1 MPKLKEEQLAVVMHN
16 EGDILVSASAGSGKT
31 FVMIERLIR
40 LISEGKA
47 SVNQV
52 LAVTFT
58 DFAASEMKEK
68 LKDALSDKISNGG
81 DRRLLNELAEVATAD
96 ICTLHGFCGRLI
108 RKYFYKVGVN
118 PDYKIL
124 DDGNANL
131 LKRESMDKAFKE
143 FFNKDLPW
151 FKVLV
156 DRHLK
161 DRSLEDIKGYL
172 IKVHD
177 FCLVNADKEKYK
189 KSLDYYY
196 SEEGLNQMLLE
207 FKSSIDQEMLRLK
220 ELVEPAQQLF
230 ESTGKDKMLDFTK
243 TLIESISMV
252 LEEKSPYVVKR
263 FEGCKM
269 PMPKGTN
276 YKGDVGIACKTV
288 SAVKSCFVDLME
300 LVNNGLI
307 DSVTDLERL
316 KGIREHT
323 KYVFEI
329 VDEFEKIYNNAKR
342 EENALDFAD
351 LEHFA
356 LEILADEEVS
366 QSVRDKYKY
375 VFVDEYQ
382 DVNDIQEEIIKRV
395 SQDNLFMVGDV
406 KQSIYGFRGCRPEI
420 FLNKQNGMR
429 ASGKKTQLLNYNFR
443 SADAIIDFV
452 NKVFSFSMTE
462 EYYGE
467 SYSKNSMLV
476 GGGIYPEDAYGRCE
490 MHHIKGDGKT
500 KKPPEQTKLY
510 NILDRLGG
518 SVDVQ
523 EQSGPALVANIIYQ
537 ELGKDFYDFKK
548 GEYRK
553 VEFGDICILTRAKDN
568 AEVKKI
574 VKGLRAYEI
583 PTVSVVSEDVREY
596 PEILCLIELLKL
608 IDCMEQDIPLATTL
622 KSVVGGFSDEEL
634 AKIVIAFKEK
644 NKGTFCDAVK
654 FYIDSVDDE
663 LSTRLKEFYVYINK
677 MRVLADFIGA
687 HGVLKRIVQ
696 DKFIEQNLY
705 AERTGKAKVKRLN
718 AFINASKVDDKSL
731 TVREFLNKIKTLPE
745 AFSTVEPAEDNA
757 VKIMTIHKSKGL
769 EFPVVIVCGLEKTFS
784 KPSGG
789 PPDVMFDRDMGI
801 ALKSYDDVNRTSCET
816 PHRMMFRFRERQDK
830 IKEELRLLYVA
841 LTRAKYS
848 LHVTLLGGQDERKN
862 VFLGANRYLNYFPKY
877 LDITHH
883 DMQELAFS
891 RKQAKIKQV
900 LVGSP
905 DEQSKLQMQKD
916 FAFSYPFENAT
927 TLPLKNSVTSATAN
941 GGDQQEYT
949 HVLFEDDKTDIERGN
964 IAHKVMEN
972 LDFSFKYD
980 FDTQIEKLVKNG
992 VLVKEDLE
1000 KINLERIKNTL
1011 NAPVFKNI
1019 KDQALYREKEF
1030 FVNIEADQ
1038 VFDTDSKEQVVL
1050 QGVIDLLAVSEN
1062 HAVIVDYKYSS
1073 LTKDSMVKKYKKQL
1087 ELYAYAVQKSLGKQV
1102 KTKMLVNLYT
1112 GEYSII
1118 D

>member
-1 MPKLKEEQLAVVMHN
+1 MPKLKDEQLAVVMHN

-47 SVNQV
+47 SVNQI

-58 DFAASEMKEK
+58 EFAAGEMKEK
-68 LKDALSDKISNGG
+68 LKDALSDKIRDGG

-131 LKRESMDKAFKE
+131 LKRESMDKTLKE
-143 FFNKDLPW
+143 FFSKDLPW
-151 FKVLV
+151 FKPFI

-161 DRSLEDIKGYL
+161 DRSLDDLKEYL
-172 IKVHD
+172 IDVHD
-177 FCLVNADKEKYK
+177 FCLVNADKDKYK
-189 KSLDYYY
+189 KSVDYYY
-196 SEEGLNQMLLE
+196 SEQGFNQMLLE
-207 FKSSIDQEMLRLK
+207 FKASIDQEVLRLK
-220 ELVEPAQQLF
+220 ELVEPAKKVI
-230 ESTGKDKMLDFTK
+230 EDAGVEKMKDFLTTFTQ
-243 TLIESISMV
+243 SIDMV

-263 FEGCKM
+263 FEGNNM
-269 PMPKGTN
+269 PMPKGLS
-276 YKGDVGIACKTV
+276 YKGEVGVACKTI
-288 SAVKSCFVDLME
+288 SATKSVFVELMA
-300 LVNNGLI
+300 LANNGLN

-316 KGIREHT
+316 KSTREHAEH
-323 KYVFEI
+323 VFEI
-329 VDEFEKIYNNAKR
+329 VEEFEKIYANAKR
-342 EENALDFAD
+342 EENGLDFAD

-356 LEILADEEVS
+356 LEILGDDEVS
-366 QSVRDKYKY
+366 QSVKDKYKY

-420 FLNKQNGMR
+420 FFKKHQDMQ
-429 ASGKKTQLLNYNFR
+429 ACGKKTQLLNYNFR
-443 SADAIIDFV
+443 SAGAIIDFV
-452 NKVFSFSMTE
+452 NQVFSFSMTE

-476 GGGIYPEDAYGRCE
+476 GGGVYPEDAYGRCQ
-490 MHHIKGDGKT
+490 MHHIKGEGKT
-500 KKPPEQTKLY
+500 RKTPEQAKIY
-510 NILDRLGG
+510 NVLDRLSS
-518 SVDVQ
+518 SVNIQ
-523 EQSGPALVANIIYQ
+523 EQSGPALVANIICE

-568 AEVKKI
+568 KEVREI
-574 VKGLRAYEI
+574 VKGLQAYEI
-583 PTVSVVSEDVREY
+583 PSVSVVSEDAREY
-596 PEILCLIELLKL
+596 PEILCLTELLKL
-608 IDCMEQDIPLATTL
+608 IDCYEQDIPLATTL
-622 KSVVGGFSDEEL
+622 KSAVGGFSDEEL
-634 AKIVIAFKEK
+634 AKIVIEFKEK
-644 NKGTFCDAVK
+644 NVGTFCDAVK
-654 FYIDSVDDE
+654 FYMENVEDDI
-663 LSTRLKEFYVYINK
+663 SRKLKEFHEYINK
-677 MRVLADFIGA
+677 MRVLSDFIGA

-696 DKFIEQNLY
+696 EKHIEQNLY
-705 AERTGKAKVKRLN
+705 AERAGKAKVKRLN

-745 AFSTVEPAEDNA
+745 AFSTVEPAEENA

-784 KPSGG
+784 KARGG
-789 PPDVMFDRDMGI
+789 PPDIMFDRDMGI
-801 ALKSYDDVNRTSCET
+801 ALKSYDDINRTSSET
-816 PHRMMFRFRERQDK
+816 PHRMVFRFRERQDK

-848 LHVTLLGGQDERKN
+848 LHVALLGGQDERKN
-862 VFLGANRYLNYFPKY
+862 VFLGANRYLNYFPKH

-883 DMQELAFS
+883 DMQDLAFS
-891 RKQAKIKQV
+891 RKQAQIKQV

-905 DEQSKLQMQKD
+905 DKQAKTQMQKD
-916 FAFSYPFENAT
+916 FAYSYPFENAT
-927 TLPLKNSVTSATAN
+927 TLPLKNSVTSATSN
-941 GGDQQEYT
+941 DSDQQEYT

-964 IAHKVMEN
+964 IAHKIMEN
-972 LDFSFKYD
+972 LDFSFELD
-980 FDTQIEKLVKNG
+980 FDLQVEGLVKNG
-992 VLVKEDLE
+992 VLTKEEVE
-1000 KINLERIKNTL
+1000 KINLDRIKNTL

-1019 KDQALYREKEF
+1019 KEYALYREKEF

-1050 QGVIDLLAVSEN
+1050 QGIIDLLAVKGKD
-1062 HAVIVDYKYSS
+1062 VIIVDYKYSS

-1087 ELYAYAVQKSLGKQV
+1087 DLYAYAVQKSVGGQV
-1102 KTKMLVNLYT
+1102 KIKMLVNLYT